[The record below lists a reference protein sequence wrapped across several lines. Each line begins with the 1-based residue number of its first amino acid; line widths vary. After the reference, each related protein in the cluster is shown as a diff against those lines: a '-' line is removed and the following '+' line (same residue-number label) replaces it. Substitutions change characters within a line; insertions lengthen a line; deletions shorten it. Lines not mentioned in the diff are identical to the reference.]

1 MLFLPNKVRIRTY
14 KAGLLQAKA
23 YRALTN
29 FMTSELAPYEI
40 SLPEWALLGLL
51 HEHKIMRPS
60 ELSQAMGVKPPVV
73 TANLKRLE
81 VGGIIAREI
90 DGDDSRVY
98 TIKLTPGGEVRV
110 ETIEKSLRVS
120 MREYFKDIKIVDLI
134 TYINVL
140 NKLANK
146 L

>member
-1 MLFLPNKVRIRTY
+1 MFFLPNKVRFRTY
-14 KAGLLQAKA
+14 MAGLLQAKA

-51 HEHKIMRPS
+51 REHKVLRPS
-60 ELSQAMGVKPPVV
+60 ELSQEMGVKPPVV

-81 VGGIIAREI
+81 LAGIIAREI
-90 DGDDSRVY
+90 HGDDSRVF
-98 TIKLTPGGEVRV
+98 TIELTPNGKIRV
-110 ETIEKSLRVS
+110 ETIEKALRVS
-120 MREYFKDIKIVDLI
+120 MREYFKDIKITDLI

-140 NKLANK
+140 KKLASK